1 MAQKTVLVTGAMG
14 CIGAWVLKHLV
25 AQGQQVVAFDLST
38 DRHRLDWVM
47 TPDEQAAITFVQGDL
62 TDTEQVKESFKAH
75 EVTHVVHLAAL
86 QVPFCRAN
94 PVLGAQVNVTGTVN
108 VFEATR
114 EAGIRHLAY
123 ASSIAVYGPAS
134 DYPARPV
141 MHNASRAPRTL
152 YGVYKV
158 ANEGTAQIYWQDHKI
173 SSIGL
178 RPYTVYGVGRDQ
190 GLTSDPTKAMKAA
203 VLGLPFHIR
212 FSGATDFQYV
222 RDTAF
227 AFVSC
232 ADFAPEGAH
241 VFNLHGET
249 VAVDR
254 IASLIN
260 RESGQN
266 LVTFGGPPIPIAAAM
281 DDAAIRRA
289 IGDLP
294 ATPLEIGVGETMQQ
308 FAELHKAGR
317 LDTSDIDQEARQ
329 P

>member
-190 GLTSDPTKAMKAA
+190 GLTSDPTKAMWAA
-203 VLGLPFHIR
+203 VKGESFEIA
-212 FSGATDFQYV
+212 FGGVMQFQLASDV
-222 RDTAF
+222 ALQFIDA
-227 AFVSC
+227 VEQNS
-232 ADFAPEGAH
+232 EGAH
-241 VFNLHGET
+241 VFNLGTPPVSVDEVIELIRDVKPDAQITRNET
-249 VAVDR
+249 R
-254 IASLIN
+254 LPFP
-260 RESGQN
+260 ES
-266 LVTFGGPPIPIAAAM
+266 F
-281 DDAAIRRA
+281 DDSALRA
-289 IGDLP
+289 HVSRVYE
-294 ATPLEIGVGETMQQ
+294 TPLAEGIRLTMEHFET
-308 FAELHKAGR
+308 LG
-317 LDTSDIDQEARQ
+317 
-329 P
+329 